1 MSKEDRRWGIC
12 GVDLIVNTSPD
23 VIPDRGKGDSDA
35 NITTLRYNTRELYN
49 LYLKN
54 CASVER
60 AIYDFDTWFQRG
72 CCVLLTSADMNGI
85 LPSCHI
91 RGNVSVQGTIRA
103 VNTLGYKCYVG
114 SGTAGV
120 GIARALAARSIQDN
134 GQAAPVCW
142 IQGQRFEKFECAVT
156 GVYSN
161 QYMALDAKSGIV
173 GESVM
178 SEQFGNSMRLSSMQ

>member
-1 MSKEDRRWGIC
+1 
-12 GVDLIVNTSPD
+12 
-23 VIPDRGKGDSDA
+23 
-35 NITTLRYNTRELYN
+35 
-49 LYLKN
+49 
-54 CASVER
+54 
-60 AIYDFDTWFQRG
+60 
-72 CCVLLTSADMNGI
+72 MNGI

-91 RGNVSVQGTIRA
+91 RGNVSIQGTIRA

-114 SGTAGV
+114 IGSSALSTGQGNEVTSINQNGT
-120 GIARALAARSIQDN
+120 
-134 GQAAPVCW
+134 PVSW
-142 IQGQRFEKFECAVT
+142 IQGVKYEKFECAIT